1 MNITTQEQLRKLYE
15 WPEGRASKKVI
26 SELEKHC
33 NNFISKSPFLV
44 ISTTDSDGKMDASPR
59 GGVPGFVHVLNG
71 TTLIIPDSKGNNRV
85 DSLVN
90 IVETGRIGILF
101 LIPGIE
107 ETLRINGSAQISVDS
122 DFIDL
127 FQNEKNRPISCMV
140 VTVEEAFLHCAKALM
155 RSKLWKDEFM
165 VDKKDFPPMGKML
178 NDQLGVNKPIENYE
192 DMAAR
197 YKPDL

>member
-1 MNITTQEQLRKLYE
+1 MNITTQEQLRELYE